1 LLTTHRGLALILAIL
16 LLCAAAAPVNAASP
30 VEAIAAE
37 LNKKIV
43 APNAI
48 LMEASSGMVVWERA
62 ADAAKPIA
70 SVVKIMTLT
79 LVMEALAKGDIKLDE
94 MVIASEH
101 VSSMG
106 GSQIWLEVGE
116 AMSVQDLLK
125 AVAIESANDAA
136 VALAEHV
143 AGSEMAFVAR
153 MNERA
158 AQLGCK
164 NTKFIN
170 ATGLPGDG
178 GDDCLSSA
186 RDVAIM
192 SRELLKYPDVHQWLT
207 IWMGDVRD
215 GKNLLTNT
223 NRLIRFYS
231 GADGLKTGYTQ
242 RARYCL
248 SATAKKNGVRI
259 IGVVLGVPTSAQ
271 RFTDASTLLDAG
283 FSLFEARNVAPSGK
297 PIGQVDVLRGAN
309 TKVNAVTAGDLSV
322 VNLRGQESKVEVRV
336 ELPRYVQSPVR
347 KGQTLGKMQALTEG
361 KVYSEV
367 RLVAEVDVDR
377 APLIRLLR
385 RHTGMLLR
393 SVFSF
398 GEARKVYGG

>member
-1 LLTTHRGLALILAIL
+1 MLTTHRGLALILAIL

-62 ADAAKPIA
+62 ADVAKPIA

-101 VSSMG
+101 VSSIG

>member
-62 ADAAKPIA
+62 ADVAKPIA

>member
-1 LLTTHRGLALILAIL
+1 MLTTHRGLALILAIL